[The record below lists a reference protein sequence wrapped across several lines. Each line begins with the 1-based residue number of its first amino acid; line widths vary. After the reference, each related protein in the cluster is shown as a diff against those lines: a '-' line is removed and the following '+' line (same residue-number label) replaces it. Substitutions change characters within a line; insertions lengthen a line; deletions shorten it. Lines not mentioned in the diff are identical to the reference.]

1 MKGYMTY
8 FFEQHK
14 RLVLGY
20 SIVLVIALIFAVS
33 LKTTTVPASVTILY
47 VSIFATLATVSSLN
61 SDREIDQ
68 LMSLPGGR
76 KNLVRAQYLNAVFAI
91 AASLLA
97 AFIVTLLAY
106 AFTGGKAHL
115 PSPLAISLIIS
126 TAMTVIAIMQ
136 PLSMVFGRKGLLIGF
151 AALMFILF
159 QSVVRFLLTNG
170 GAFIFKLLKDYV
182 VGHEIQGISVVISDK
197 TVLPDIFN
205 LPNILI
211 TAGSSITLFVSSF
224 IIARL
229 VFSRKNFRV
238 NKL

>member
-1 MKGYMTY
+1 
-8 FFEQHK
+8 
-14 RLVLGY
+14 
-20 SIVLVIALIFAVS
+20 
-33 LKTTTVPASVTILY
+33 
-47 VSIFATLATVSSLN
+47 
-61 SDREIDQ
+61 
-68 LMSLPGGR
+68 
-76 KNLVRAQYLNAVFAI
+76 
-91 AASLLA
+91 
-97 AFIVTLLAY
+97 
-106 AFTGGKAHL
+106 
-115 PSPLAISLIIS
+115 
-126 TAMTVIAIMQ
+126 
-136 PLSMVFGRKGLLIGF
+136 MVFGRKGLLIGF

-170 GAFIFKLLKDYV
+170 GAFIYKLLKDYV